1 MRQNQSKFAN
11 YISKLKDVNR
21 ELWLILTLFLVSL
34 ALNYLVATHRMILG
48 FYYLPTLLS
57 AYYFGRRHAVLT
69 AFASIFMVYLIIR
82 FNPDIF
88 TNVQSMS
95 EHGGLFDLFVWAGI
109 LVVTAY
115 AMGTLHERSKRQLQE
130 LRETYNGV
138 LLILQ
143 QFIAKDKYTQN
154 HSYRV
159 SIYGARIAGQMGLS
173 SDRIEDVRAAA
184 LLHDIGKLDISRD
197 LLYKAAQLTKE
208 EYEEIQEHVS
218 RGVDILQPV
227 GGSLRRV
234 LPIVLAHHDR
244 FDGTGYHPTKGDEI
258 PIEARIIAVADAFDA
273 ITSDRPYRKG
283 VTAYEAK
290 EIIQNRAGEAFDP
303 RVVDAFVRAFNRN
316 EMEVPEVVV

>member
-1 MRQNQSKFAN
+1 M
-11 YISKLKDVNR
+11 NR
-21 ELWLILTLFLVSL
+21 ELWLILILFLVSL

-57 AYYFGRRHAVLT
+57 AYFFGRRHAVLT

-82 FNPDIF
+82 FNPNVF
-88 TNVQSMS
+88 TNLQEMS
-95 EHGGLFDLFVWAGI
+95 GHGGLFDLFVWAGI

-115 AMGTLHERSKRQLQE
+115 AMGTLHERSKLQLQE

-159 SIYGARIAGQMGLS
+159 SIYAARIAGQMGLS
-173 SDRIEDVRAAA
+173 NDRIEDVRAAA

-218 RGVDILQPV
+218 KGVDILQPV

-244 FDGTGYHPTKGDEI
+244 FDGAGYHPTKGEEI
-258 PIEARIIAVADAFDA
+258 PIEARVIAVADAFDA

-283 VTAYEAK
+283 VTPYEAK

-316 EMEVPEVVV
+316 EMEVPEVVI